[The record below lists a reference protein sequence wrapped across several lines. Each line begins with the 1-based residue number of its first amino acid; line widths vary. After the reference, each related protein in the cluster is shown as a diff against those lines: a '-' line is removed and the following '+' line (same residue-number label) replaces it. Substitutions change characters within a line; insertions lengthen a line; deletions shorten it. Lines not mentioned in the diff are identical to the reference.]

1 MFRIF
6 IQQKKKAVRFDME
19 KNETCEIVQ
28 PELNNMRNSS
38 SDEDSSSNNSQGE
51 GETDEEEESEHEINN
66 NNNNNNNN
74 NKSIISTNK
83 NKAVIKNPK
92 RVMFANVMDATDLVV
107 SSQQSDGDVTNKDDD
122 DDSEDD
128 QERKVNDYDKVCTLI
143 LLLPKV
149 KLV

>member
-38 SDEDSSSNNSQGE
+38 SDEDSSSNDSQGE

-66 NNNNNNNN
+66 NNDNNNN

-143 LLLPKV
+143 LLLPKE